1 MFADR
6 KADLRQTI
14 ALFESLRDSYQLT
27 RDRLYARRRGA
38 ADHAMVEIDDRLAAN
53 ARAIE
58 AIGCTVKCL
67 RAQIDSLETHARCDG
82 LLAETAARGGSAG
95 ASSE

>member
-14 ALFESLRDSYQLT
+14 TLFESLRDSYQVT

-38 ADHAMVEIDDRLAAN
+38 ADHVMVEIDDRLAAN
-53 ARAIE
+53 ARTIE
-58 AIGCTVKCL
+58 AIGRTVECL
-67 RAQIDSLETHARCDG
+67 RAQLDVMESQAGCEG
-82 LLAETAARGGSAG
+82 LLAAPPTSESAG
-95 ASSE
+95 MARE